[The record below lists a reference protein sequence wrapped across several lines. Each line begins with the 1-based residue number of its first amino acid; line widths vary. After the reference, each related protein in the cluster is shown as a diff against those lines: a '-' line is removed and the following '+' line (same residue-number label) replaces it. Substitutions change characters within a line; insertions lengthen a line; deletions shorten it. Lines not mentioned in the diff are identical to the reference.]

1 MSMEGTDTDG
11 ISLRAYPTLLIVSR
25 PVPQNT
31 TRFDGTS
38 RWVLHPLGDIRIGK
52 VENHLQKVISNDGAA
67 HLTLFDPEKL
77 TPLAARNL
85 ALEVKRA
92 GTAAAMVGGSTA
104 TSVYELDAIVKAIKS
119 AGLYVILFP
128 NDVAG
133 LSQNADAVFFMSLL
147 NSINP
152 YYLSGA
158 QALGAPLVK
167 RYRLE
172 PIPIAYLIVGEHASA
187 AGFVGNANPIPYDKP
202 ELAAIYALAAEYLGM
217 RFVYLEAGSGA
228 RQAVSPEMVRA
239 VNQTCHMNIIAGGGI
254 KTPSQAKQLVAA
266 GASLIVTGT
275 VAEKA
280 SIARLRSIIRAM
292 H

>member
-1 MSMEGTDTDG
+1 M
-11 ISLRAYPTLLIVSR
+11 
-25 PVPQNT
+25 
-31 TRFDGTS
+31 
-38 RWVLHPLGDIRIGK
+38 RIGN
-52 VENHLQKVISNDGAA
+52 VEKHLRNKIRQDGVA

-128 NDVAG
+128 NDIAG
-133 LSQNADAVFFMSLL
+133 LSQYADAVFFMSLL

-152 YYLSGA
+152 YYLTGA

-167 RYRLE
+167 RYGLE
-172 PIPIAYLIVGEHASA
+172 PIPLAYLIVGEHAGA

-202 ELAAIYALAAEYLGM
+202 ELASIYALAAEYLGM

-228 RQAVSPEMVRA
+228 TRAVSPEMVHA
-239 VNQTCHMNIIAGGGI
+239 VKEASRIYVIAGGGI
-254 KTPSQAKQLVAA
+254 KNPSQAKALVEA

-280 SIARLRSIIRAM
+280 SVKKLRAIIRAIS
-292 H
+292 

>member
-1 MSMEGTDTDG
+1 
-11 ISLRAYPTLLIVSR
+11 
-25 PVPQNT
+25 
-31 TRFDGTS
+31 
-38 RWVLHPLGDIRIGK
+38 LGDIRLGT
-52 VENHLQKVISNDGAA
+52 VENHLQHAIERDGVA

-77 TPLAARNL
+77 TPIAARKL
-85 ALEVKRA
+85 AFEVKKA
-92 GTAAAMVGGSTA
+92 GTAGAMVGGSTA

-119 AGLYVILFP
+119 AGLDVILFP

-133 LSQNADAVFFMSLL
+133 LSQYADAVFFMSLL

-167 RYRLE
+167 RYGLE
-172 PIPIAYLIVGEHASA
+172 PIPVAYLIIGESSGA

-202 ELAAIYALAAEYLGM
+202 ELAAIYALAGEYLGM

-228 RQAVSPEMVRA
+228 RRTVSPEMVHA
-239 VNQTCHMNIIAGGGI
+239 VKRLCHINIVTGGGI
-254 KTPSQAKQLVAA
+254 KTPSQAKELVDA
-266 GASLIVTGT
+266 GASVIVTGT
-275 VAEKA
+275 IAEKA
-280 SIARLRSIIRAM
+280 SLARLRSIIRAI

>member
-1 MSMEGTDTDG
+1 M
-11 ISLRAYPTLLIVSR
+11 
-25 PVPQNT
+25 
-31 TRFDGTS
+31 
-38 RWVLHPLGDIRIGK
+38 GDIRIGN
-52 VENHLQKVISNDGAA
+52 VENHLQSVIRKHGAA

-85 ALEVKRA
+85 ALEAKKA

-133 LSQNADAVFFMSLL
+133 LSQYADAIFFMSLL

-167 RYRLE
+167 RYGLE
-172 PIPIAYLIVGEHASA
+172 PIPLAYLIVGEHGGA

-228 RQAVSPEMVRA
+228 RKTVSPEMVRA
-239 VNQTCHMNIIAGGGI
+239 VNRTCHMNIIAGGGI
-254 KTPSQAKQLVAA
+254 KTASQGKELVDA
-266 GASLIVTGT
+266 GARLIVTGT
-275 VAEKA
+275 IAEKA
-280 SIARLRSIIRAM
+280 SRARLRAIIRAIR
-292 H
+292 